1 MLLTLNPE
9 DASIPVPISIIA
21 DNRLEGNE
29 VFQASLSIPNNP
41 PSGLGPS
48 MVSTASI
55 TIIDDVCTLVK
66 CSDAYTHRL
75 YSYSCACTHKHTC
88 THAHMH
94 VSHTI

>member
-75 YSYSCACTHKHTC
+75 YSYACMYANAHMHTC
-88 THAHMH
+88 TYT
-94 VSHTI
+94 HTI